1 MFSMN
6 GPRRKGKY
14 VNFEIELYSCLKS
27 TLYLNLIMNVFHSMF
42 EQLGDIYMYE
52 QSKLK
57 TERNEIA

>member
-1 MFSMN
+1 
-6 GPRRKGKY
+6 
-14 VNFEIELYSCLKS
+14 
-27 TLYLNLIMNVFHSMF
+27 MNVLHSMF